1 MIITVKKLPETTP
14 QEIID
19 SYCNRFRKKG
29 KKVKTEHK
37 DGNIIISIE
46 EIFDD

>member
-1 MIITVKKLPETTP
+1 MKITVKTLSETTP

-19 SYCNRFRKKG
+19 SYCRRFGQKG